1 MSRWVLPTTA
11 DVGIRAFSSDA
22 QSAISEVTLG
32 LQEVQTEEIEDDV
45 LLGAFSENWDVGFP
59 EGDLERCLI
68 RWLEEVLFRGHGE
81 GKWLTE
87 CELILK
93 EAVIEAKVKWVPTDE
108 VSLGIEV
115 KAITMHELVMKEV
128 GKQEVVL
135 GVEDLVPSFEGPGWM
150 AQVILDV

>member
-1 MSRWVLPTTA
+1 MSRWLLPTTA
-11 DVGIRAFSSDA
+11 DVGIRAFSSDVT
-22 QSAISEVTLG
+22 SAITEVTLG
-32 LQEVQTEEIEDDV
+32 LQEVQTEEIDESV
-45 LLGAFSENWDVGFP
+45 LLGAVSENWGVDFP

-68 RWLEEVLFRGHGE
+68 RWLEEVLFRGYGE

-93 EAVIEAKVKWVPTDE
+93 KATIEAKVKWVPTDE
-108 VSLGIEV
+108 ISLGIEV
-115 KAITMHELVMKEV
+115 KAITMHELVMKELS
-128 GKQEVVL
+128 KQEVVL